1 MKRSESL
8 DTATKTKGGSSKRVF
23 LRFYRRLTSESDLT
37 AQKAHV
43 QCDVPTNRTDSFK
56 KAISKSNAYV
66 NQLHGLPSNHLP
78 ITSQTSGERE
88 LRTTVDWTE
97 NAILGDHLWQE
108 TNASGEC
115 CYVGEQDCL
124 KTGSR
129 RKCSSCKIIVH
140 TSCMRQLERI
150 NFKCKPNFR
159 DASFRNYRENQVVR
173 HHWVHRRRQEGKCK
187 QCARGFQQKLFQQKD
202 IIAISCSWCK
212 VAYHSKVSCFTME
225 LIEEPCTLGVYAS
238 CIIPPTWIIRLPKQR
253 VPTSFKSSQR
263 RKRRTSTKRR
273 VSSKKEE
280 SKPTRP
286 FVIKSIPSPQSK
298 PLLVF
303 INPKSGGNQG
313 AKLLVKFQWLLNPR
327 QVFDLMQDGPRE
339 ALEVYRKVP
348 NLRILVGGGD
358 GTVGWILSELDK
370 LKFKPFPPVAIIPLG
385 TGNDLARTLNWGGG
399 YTDEPIS
406 KILSYVEDGPVSQLD
421 RWDLHVEKNLGVDY
435 TPMENERVTDELP
448 LSVVNNYFSLG
459 ADAATVLD
467 FHESREANPEKF
479 NNRLRNKLYY
489 ARVGG
494 SDFLKRSSKDLAK
507 QITVECDGLDLTQK
521 IQDLKIHCLVFLNIA
536 KYGAG
541 CNPWGNPSPHQF
553 EQQRQD
559 DGFLEVIGFT
569 PSQIATLYVGGHG
582 ERLCQCKK
590 VKLTTRM
597 PIPMQVDGE
606 PCRLAPSR
614 ITIKIRNQANMIS
627 KPKRR
632 GSVAVGHDA
641 PLTADRVRIQVSR
654 VSMHDYERLNYDK
667 EKLKKASVPLGII
680 KVDSD
685 SDLEQIRAH
694 IDRLL
699 EVYILQDSN
708 ANGSASSL
716 SPNWCFLDSTTA
728 DRFFRIDRGQEQL
741 HYITDIS
748 SDDLY
753 VLDPERT
760 SAEPI
765 KRGSMPDLITQEGGR
780 QYDSIWI
787 KSPSF
792 DSIPR
797 VPCQKMI
804 HAKSEEVLHK
814 VANTSKENSA
824 KDPKTPEQRRMLS
837 AHVGSPNLKR
847 NEYGGG
853 TTAGTSVASDTAHLS
868 KLDKALMDVSKRGDV
883 KKFEELHKK
892 GANLNAEDQHGMSPL
907 HQAVRF
913 GHKDIVHYIIEH
925 GTKDLI
931 DSTDEKNQTALHKAA
946 WYMRHDICQMLV
958 NAGASLTCTDYQGNT
973 PRLQAL
979 KSDDHKLAEYLDHKE
994 QTKVNETDDQETA
1007 V

>member
-8 DTATKTKGGSSKRVF
+8 DTATKAKSGTSKRVF

-37 AQKAHV
+37 TQKE
-43 QCDVPTNRTDSFK
+43 QCDQASNRTDSFK

-78 ITSQTSGERE
+78 ITSQSSGERP

-159 DASFRNYRENQVVR
+159 DASFRNYRDNLVVR

-212 VAYHSKVSCFTME
+212 VAYHSKVSCFTMG
-225 LIEEPCTLGVYAS
+225 LIEEPCNLGVFAS

-263 RKRRTSTKRR
+263 RKRRSSTKRR

-286 FVIKSIPSPQSK
+286 FVIKSIPSPHVK

-327 QVFDLMQDGPRE
+327 QVFDLMLDGPRE

-421 RWDLHVEKNLGVDY
+421 RWDLFVEKNHVVDY
-435 TPMENERVTDELP
+435 TAMENERVVDELP
-448 LSVVNNYFSLG
+448 LNVVNNYFSLG

-494 SDFLKRSSKDLAK
+494 SDFLKRSSKDLTK
-507 QITVECDGLDLTQK
+507 QITVECDGVDLTQK
-521 IQDLKIHCLVFLNIA
+521 IQDLKIHCLVFLNIS

-541 CNPWGNPSPHQF
+541 CSPWGNPSTHQF

-559 DGFLEVIGFT
+559 DGYLEVIGFT

-582 ERLCQCKK
+582 ERLCQCQK
-590 VKLTTRM
+590 VKLTTKT

-606 PCRLAPSR
+606 PCRLTPSK
-614 ITIKIRNQANMIS
+614 ITISLRNQANMIS

-765 KRGSMPDLITQEGGR
+765 KRGSMPDLITQEGLRHG
-780 QYDSIWI
+780 QYDSIWM

-792 DSIPR
+792 DSISR

-814 VANTSKENSA
+814 VANNSKANA
-824 KDPKTPEQRRMLS
+824 TKDPKTTPEPRRILKPQT
-837 AHVGSPNLKR
+837 GSPNLR
-847 NEYGGG
+847 GGEFNSV
-853 TTAGTSVASDTAHLS
+853 AGVASDTAHLS
-868 KLDKALMDVSKRGDV
+868 KLDKTLMDVSKRGDV
-883 KKFEELHKK
+883 KKFEELHQK
-892 GANLNAEDQHGMSPL
+892 GASLNAEDQHGMNPL

-913 GHKDIVHYIIEH
+913 GHKDIVRYIIEH
-925 GTKDLI
+925 GGKALV

-946 WYMRHDICQMLV
+946 WYVRHDICKMLV

-973 PRLQAL
+973 PRKQAL
-979 KSDDHKLAEYLDHKE
+979 KSDDHQLADYLDSKK
-994 QTKVNETDDQETA
+994 QNKTETEDQETA

>member
-8 DTATKTKGGSSKRVF
+8 DTATKAKSGTSKRVF

-37 AQKAHV
+37 TQKE
-43 QCDVPTNRTDSFK
+43 QCDQASNRTDSFK

-78 ITSQTSGERE
+78 ITSQSSGERP

-159 DASFRNYRENQVVR
+159 DASFRNYRDNLVVR

-212 VAYHSKVSCFTME
+212 VAYHSKVSCFTMG
-225 LIEEPCTLGVYAS
+225 LIEEPCNLGVFAS

-263 RKRRTSTKRR
+263 RKRRSSTKRR

-286 FVIKSIPSPQSK
+286 FVIKSIPSPHVK

-327 QVFDLMQDGPRE
+327 QVFDLMLDGPRE

-421 RWDLHVEKNLGVDY
+421 RWDLFVEKNHVVDY
-435 TPMENERVTDELP
+435 TAMENERVVDELP
-448 LSVVNNYFSLG
+448 LNVVNNYFSLG

-494 SDFLKRSSKDLAK
+494 SDFLKRSSKDLTK
-507 QITVECDGLDLTQK
+507 QITVECDGVDLTQK
-521 IQDLKIHCLVFLNIA
+521 IQDLKIHCLVFLNIS

-541 CNPWGNPSPHQF
+541 CSPWGNPSTHQF

-559 DGFLEVIGFT
+559 DGYLEVIGFT

-582 ERLCQCKK
+582 ERLCQCQK
-590 VKLTTRM
+590 VKLTTKT

-606 PCRLAPSR
+606 PCRLTPSK
-614 ITIKIRNQANMIS
+614 ITISLRNQANMIS

-632 GSVAVGHDA
+632 GSVAVGHEFQQVKFYHTLPTFCA

-765 KRGSMPDLITQEGGR
+765 KRGSMPDLITQEGLRHG
-780 QYDSIWI
+780 QYDSIWM

-792 DSIPR
+792 DSISR

-804 HAKSEEVLHK
+804 HAKRILK
-814 VANTSKENSA
+814 PQT
-824 KDPKTPEQRRMLS
+824 
-837 AHVGSPNLKR
+837 GSPNLR
-847 NEYGGG
+847 GGEFNSV
-853 TTAGTSVASDTAHLS
+853 AGVASDTAHLS
-868 KLDKALMDVSKRGDV
+868 KLDKTLMDVSKRGDV
-883 KKFEELHKK
+883 KKFEELHQK
-892 GANLNAEDQHGMSPL
+892 GASLNAEDQHGMNPL

-913 GHKDIVHYIIEH
+913 GHKDIVRYIIEH
-925 GTKDLI
+925 GGKALV

-946 WYMRHDICQMLV
+946 WYVRHDICKMLV

-973 PRLQAL
+973 PRKQAL
-979 KSDDHKLAEYLDHKE
+979 KSDDHQLADYLDSKK
-994 QTKVNETDDQETA
+994 QNKTETEDQETA

>member
-1 MKRSESL
+1 
-8 DTATKTKGGSSKRVF
+8 
-23 LRFYRRLTSESDLT
+23 
-37 AQKAHV
+37 
-43 QCDVPTNRTDSFK
+43 
-56 KAISKSNAYV
+56 
-66 NQLHGLPSNHLP
+66 
-78 ITSQTSGERE
+78 
-88 LRTTVDWTE
+88 
-97 NAILGDHLWQE
+97 
-108 TNASGEC
+108 
-115 CYVGEQDCL
+115 
-124 KTGSR
+124 
-129 RKCSSCKIIVH
+129 
-140 TSCMRQLERI
+140 MRQLERI

-159 DASFRNYRENQVVR
+159 DASFRNYRDNLVVR

-212 VAYHSKVSCFTME
+212 VAYHSKVSCFTMG
-225 LIEEPCTLGVYAS
+225 LIEEPCNLGVFAS

-263 RKRRTSTKRR
+263 RKRRSSTKRR

-286 FVIKSIPSPQSK
+286 FVIKSIPSPHVK

-327 QVFDLMQDGPRE
+327 QVFDLMLDGPRE

-421 RWDLHVEKNLGVDY
+421 RWDLFVEKNHVVDY
-435 TPMENERVTDELP
+435 TAMENERVVDELP
-448 LSVVNNYFSLG
+448 LNVVNNYFSLG

-494 SDFLKRSSKDLAK
+494 SDFLKRSSKDLTK
-507 QITVECDGLDLTQK
+507 QITVECDGVDLTQK
-521 IQDLKIHCLVFLNIA
+521 IQDLKIHCLVFLNIS

-541 CNPWGNPSPHQF
+541 CSPWGNPSTHQF

-559 DGFLEVIGFT
+559 DGYLEVIGFT

-582 ERLCQCKK
+582 ERLCQCQK
-590 VKLTTRM
+590 VKLTTKT

-606 PCRLAPSR
+606 PCRLTPSK
-614 ITIKIRNQANMIS
+614 ITISLRNQANMIS

-632 GSVAVGHDA
+632 GSVAVGHEFQQVKFYHTLPTFCA

-765 KRGSMPDLITQEGGR
+765 KRGSMPDLITQEGLRHG
-780 QYDSIWI
+780 QYDSIWM

-792 DSIPR
+792 DSISR

-814 VANTSKENSA
+814 VANNSKANA
-824 KDPKTPEQRRMLS
+824 TKDPKTTPEPRRILKPQT
-837 AHVGSPNLKR
+837 GSPNLR
-847 NEYGGG
+847 GGEFNSV
-853 TTAGTSVASDTAHLS
+853 AGVASDTAHLS
-868 KLDKALMDVSKRGDV
+868 KLDKTLMDVSKRGDV
-883 KKFEELHKK
+883 KKFEELHQK
-892 GANLNAEDQHGMSPL
+892 GASLNAEDQHGMNPL

-913 GHKDIVHYIIEH
+913 GHKDIVRYIIEH
-925 GTKDLI
+925 GGKALV

-946 WYMRHDICQMLV
+946 WYVRHDICKMLV

-973 PRLQAL
+973 PRKQAL
-979 KSDDHKLAEYLDHKE
+979 KSDDHQLADYLDSKK
-994 QTKVNETDDQETA
+994 QNKTETEDQETA